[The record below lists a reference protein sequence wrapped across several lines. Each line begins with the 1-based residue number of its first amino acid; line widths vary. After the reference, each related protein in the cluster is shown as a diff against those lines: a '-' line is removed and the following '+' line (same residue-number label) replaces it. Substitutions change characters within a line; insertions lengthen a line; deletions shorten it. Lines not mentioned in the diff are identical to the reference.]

1 MPNIIRSYVRGVD
14 ALNRF
19 TGLVTMHLIFLMI
32 GLLLYSSISRTIFD
46 TPINSV
52 VTISQFLMSAYYL
65 LGGGYSMQQD
75 AHVRMDLFYSRW
87 SPRGQAGADAFT
99 SIFLV
104 FYLVVLLIGAISSTV
119 YTIEVGQK
127 TRTLIQY
134 PLAPI
139 KIIMTLGVV
148 LMLLQATATFFK
160 DLAKA
165 RGVTL

>member
-1 MPNIIRSYVRGVD
+1 MPNVIKSYVKGVD

-19 TGLVTMHLIFLMI
+19 TGLVTMHLIFVMI
-32 GLLLYSSISRTIFD
+32 GLLLYSSISRTLFD

-65 LGGGYSMQQD
+65 LGGGFSMQED

-87 SPRGQAGADAFT
+87 SPKGKAKADSFT

-104 FYLVVLLIGAISSTV
+104 FYLVVLLIGAISSTM

-127 TRTLIQY
+127 TRTLVPY
-134 PLAPI
+134 PLTPI
-139 KIIMTLGVV
+139 KVLMTLGVF
-148 LMLLQATATFFK
+148 LMLLQATSAFFK

>member
-1 MPNIIRSYVRGVD
+1 MPNIIKSYVKGVD
-14 ALNRF
+14 TLNRF
-19 TGLVTMHLIFLMI
+19 TGLVTMHLIFVMI
-32 GLLLYSSISRTIFD
+32 GLLLYSSISRTLFD

-65 LGGGYSMQQD
+65 LGGGFSMQED
-75 AHVRMDLFYSRW
+75 AHVRMDLFYSSW
-87 SPRGQAGADAFT
+87 SKKGKARADAFT

-104 FYLVVLLIGAISSTV
+104 FYLVVLLIGAISSTM

-127 TRTLIQY
+127 TRTLVPY
-134 PLAPI
+134 PLTPI
-139 KIIMTLGVV
+139 KVLMTLGVF

>member
-1 MPNIIRSYVRGVD
+1 MLSIIRSYVRAVD

-32 GLLLYSSISRTIFD
+32 GILLYSSISRTLFD
-46 TPINSV
+46 TPVNSV

-65 LGGGYSMQQD
+65 LGGGFSMQEN

-87 SPRGQAGADAFT
+87 SSRRKAGTDAFT

-104 FYLVVLLIGAISSTV
+104 FYLVVLMIGAISSSV
-119 YTIEVGQK
+119 YAVKTGQA
-127 TRTLIQY
+127 TRTLVPY

-139 KIIMTLGVV
+139 RIIMTIGIF
-148 LMLLQATATFFK
+148 LMLLQATSAFFK